1 MLSPGRG
8 TLDESC
14 CCLVIKLLRLFA
26 APWTVARQAPLSMG
40 FSRHGYWSELPFPSP
55 GDLPDP
61 GIESG
66 DQISPALAG
75 RFFTTSITWKPTILD
90 WDCPK
95 QEIFKLIIKNKK
107 KFWILLQCG
116 CQCCPWCWGVVVGGS
131 EETSLGFLC
140 HQSQQPTPC
149 PGWLHH
155 LHLPGC
161 YFFQLYCDIID
172 KQHCVCLIFIAQWLD
187 IHNIV
192 KWLP

>member
-1 MLSPGRG
+1 
-8 TLDESC
+8 
-14 CCLVIKLLRLFA
+14 
-26 APWTVARQAPLSMG
+26 MG
-40 FSRHGYWSELPFPSP
+40 FSRHEYWSELPFPSP

-75 RFFTTSITWKPTILD
+75 RFFTTSITIISD

-107 KFWILLQCG
+107 NSGFSYNVDANVAMVLVG
-116 CQCCPWCWGVVVGGS
+116 GGS

-155 LHLPGC
+155 LHLPGF

-172 KQHCVCLIFIAQWLD
+172 KQHCVCLIFIAQ
-187 IHNIV
+187 
-192 KWLP
+192 